1 MLIDQIR
8 HEPCQMIGRKP
19 VIQRRRQQQPL
30 ARVERPKCL
39 ACAHRL
45 DLALPVSPLDAELL
59 GGEQP
64 FLAHDDN
71 YPAEPAPSA
80 DLNWRVTDPRS

>member
-1 MLIDQIR
+1 MNMTD
-8 HEPCQMIGRKP
+8 E
-19 VIQRRRQQQPL
+19 V
-30 ARVERPKCL
+30 
-39 ACAHRL
+39 CAHVAAADYAIL
-45 DLALPVSPLDAELL
+45 DDFTVGRVKTRVLDAVGVTPEPLPVSPLDAELL